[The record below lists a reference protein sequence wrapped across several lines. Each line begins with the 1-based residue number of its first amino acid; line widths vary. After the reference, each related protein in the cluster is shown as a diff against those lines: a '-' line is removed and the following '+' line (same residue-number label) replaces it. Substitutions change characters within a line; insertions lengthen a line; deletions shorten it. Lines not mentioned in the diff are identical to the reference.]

1 MDKSCPRG
9 WVQLPCLQRTPMS
22 GLPQHTIMRKNPALI
37 FVCLGLATGCAWVAR
52 AADAV
57 VPGPRSLSGVAQ
69 AKRADWQQR
78 LTLGPGDLLNLMLF
92 DQPETARTEVPIG
105 PDGRITFL
113 QARQIVAAGLTIDEL
128 RAKLDEALSNYYQN
142 PRTIVTPAAYNS
154 KKYYVLGAVVN
165 KGVYNLDRPLTII
178 EAVARA
184 GGLETGLYEQRSVE
198 LADLSRSFIVRNGDR
213 LAVDLERLFQRGDL
227 TQNVPLAPGDY
238 LYFASATANEI
249 YVLGEVARPGI
260 VTYAPKPTVISVISS
275 RGGFTRKSFRS
286 KVLVVRGSLSTPET
300 FMVNTSDI
308 LAGKSQD
315 FKLQPRDIVYVSEN
329 PWVKVGDVLDIA
341 ARAFMQSFVVTATT
355 RKVEPLIN
363 DSIID
368 R

>member
-1 MDKSCPRG
+1 
-9 WVQLPCLQRTPMS
+9 
-22 GLPQHTIMRKNPALI
+22 MRKKTALI
-37 FVCLGLATGCAWVAR
+37 VLCLTLAPGCALVSL
-52 AADAV
+52 AADSDASS
-57 VPGPRSLSGVAQ
+57 PRSLSGVAQ
-69 AKRADWQQR
+69 PKRADWQQR
-78 LTLGPGDLLNLMLF
+78 LTLGPGDLLNLMLL
-92 DQPETARTEVPIG
+92 DQPDTARTDVPIG

-113 QARQIVAAGLTIDEL
+113 QARQIMAAGLTIDEL
-128 RAKLDEALSNYYQN
+128 RAKLDEALGNYYQN

-165 KGVYNLDRPLTII
+165 KGVYNLDRPLTVI

-184 GGLETGLYEQRSVE
+184 GGLETGLFEQRSVE

-213 LAVDLERLFQRGDL
+213 LPVDLERLFQRGDL
-227 TQNVPLAPGDY
+227 SQNVPLAPGDY
-238 LYFASATANEI
+238 IYFASATANEI

-260 VTYAPKPTVISVISS
+260 VAYAPKPTVISVISA

-300 FMVNTSDI
+300 FVVDTSDI

-315 FKLQPRDIVYVSEN
+315 FKLQPRDIVYISQN
-329 PWVKVGDVLDIA
+329 PWVKVGDILDIA

-355 RKVEPLIN
+355 RKVDPLIN

-368 R
+368 W